1 MREKAIIG
9 DDGSQVSRKGLSAVV
24 RTNLERLEP
33 MPFRAKLQDTSRNS
47 TSGCEQSHSLPPS
60 SLKKLTYMLIHTYV
74 NFTIHILLLSLL
86 HIIFEKR
93 RLL

>member
-33 MPFRAKLQDTSRNS
+33 MPFRARLQDTSNHNPCHLLR
-47 TSGCEQSHSLPPS
+47 TQ
-60 SLKKLTYMLIHTYV
+60 KLTYMLIHTYV
-74 NFTIHILLLSLL
+74 NFTIHILFLSTL